1 MGTNHTKLPNPL
13 GKNVIGTIS
22 YLGGVMSLPEPFVD
36 SWTKMIQ
43 YNYEY
48 ALNQGEL
55 IKYDRATVSYHSF
68 ARNSLV
74 ENMQGDWL
82 LQLDTDVT
90 FEPDILCRML
100 NYLTNA
106 VVNGGSVDVLC
117 GLYLYKN
124 SPHPP
129 VAYAW
134 DPKKKEKFILGDFQ
148 KDSELIQLKSAG
160 AGCLLVRKSVF
171 DRMRAELKCSPFDIY
186 FDNKMP
192 LSEDHSFFE
201 RCWNLK
207 IPVYASPNIWVN
219 HLKYKEL
226 TEKDYDRTGLNIE
239 WVDNFKL

>member
-1 MGTNHTKLPNPL
+1 MKNIMPNKLPNPI

-48 ALNQGEL
+48 ALNPGEL

-74 ENMQGDWL
+74 DNMQGDWL

-90 FEPDILCRML
+90 FEPDLIWRMVQRMEK
-100 NYLTNA
+100 Y
-106 VVNGGSVDVLC
+106 GIDVLC
-117 GLYLYKN
+117 GLYLYK
-124 SPHPP
+124 SPPHPP

-134 DPKKKEKFILGDFQ
+134 DPKKKEKFILGDWQ
-148 KDSELIQLKSAG
+148 KDCDLLQIKSAG

-171 DRMRAELKCSPFDIY
+171 ERMRSELKCSPFDIY
-186 FDNKMP
+186 FDGKVP

-201 RCWNLK
+201 RCWDLK
-207 IPVYASPNIWVN
+207 IPVYAAPDLWVN

-226 TEKDYDRTGLNIE
+226 TEKDYDRTGLNIKRI
-239 WVDNFKL
+239 DKIKF